1 MTVRVRVDAGV
12 ATAALH
18 PDDSV
23 ILVEQDD
30 GDYLLAQPKTG
41 GDET

>member
-1 MTVRVRVDAGV
+1 MTVYEVVGSVDAGV

-23 ILVEQDD
+23 ILVEQVRTLR
-30 GDYLLAQPKTG
+30 GDASA
-41 GDET
+41 